1 MPKEPINGVNIYY
14 ETHGEGFPLILTYG
28 LGGSTSEW
36 APQVPVLSR
45 DHRLILWDARGHGQS
60 DSPREGDK
68 YGMDISAGD
77 LLGLMDR
84 LEISRAYVGGLSM
97 GGGISTRFTLANPD
111 RVDALLIIDSASAS
125 GVSFSPETIAMREK
139 TIELALNVGME
150 AVGRYAVEENPN
162 MAGRVKRDPGA
173 VKEIMDM
180 YLALDPVGYAH
191 SIRAILDADSITD
204 RLSEIRV
211 PTLVLAG
218 DEDPALEPARLTHEK
233 IAGSKFVVIP
243 GAGHLSNLDQPDAFN
258 VEVSTFLSEVAAKVK
273 VQVRR

>member
-68 YGMDISAGD
+68 YGMDISAAD

-111 RVDALLIIDSASAS
+111 WVDALLIIDSASAS
-125 GVSFSPETIAMREK
+125 GVSFSPETVAMREK
-139 TIELALNVGME
+139 TIALALNAGME
-150 AVGRYAVEENPN
+150 TRSAATPS
-162 MAGRVKRDPGA
+162 KRTRTWRDG
-173 VKEIMDM
+173 
-180 YLALDPVGYAH
+180 
-191 SIRAILDADSITD
+191 
-204 RLSEIRV
+204 
-211 PTLVLAG
+211 
-218 DEDPALEPARLTHEK
+218 
-233 IAGSKFVVIP
+233 
-243 GAGHLSNLDQPDAFN
+243 
-258 VEVSTFLSEVAAKVK
+258 
-273 VQVRR
+273 